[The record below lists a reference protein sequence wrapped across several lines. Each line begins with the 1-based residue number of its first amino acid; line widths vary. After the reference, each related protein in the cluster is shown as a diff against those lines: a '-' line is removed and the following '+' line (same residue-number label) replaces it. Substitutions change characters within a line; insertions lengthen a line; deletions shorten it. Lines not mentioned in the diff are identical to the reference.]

1 MGKKKLKKKRS
12 AKRSSKATVLEKRR
26 FQLSLDAWFKIIL
39 MAVTLLFFYNCS
51 FNNFSM
57 DDYHVNI
64 TNPQTAKG
72 FAGIPEIFTTLYANE
87 SGMSYG
93 YRPMV
98 RASFALEY
106 QFTRNSAYNPYI
118 SHLINVLLY
127 MLGIFILYKV
137 LRRLLRDYSP
147 WFPFLATLLFLAHP
161 LHTEVVASL
170 KNRDILLSFIFS
182 FLAIREFVRW
192 ADFKK
197 PKYLWLGMLYFAFA
211 LLSKETAI
219 AQLAVFP
226 LVLYF
231 FTDLPLKKLG
241 RFSLIAFA
249 IAILATLGPWLFLP
263 AFSRSMR
270 FLENPLIAEPNYF
283 LHLSTAFYILG
294 WYLKLLLIPYPM
306 SFYYGYDT
314 IPIVNWANPWVWAS
328 FIFYLGIVFV
338 ALKKLKK
345 KRLISFIILYFIIT
359 ISPFANIVKP
369 VPGIV
374 ADRFMF
380 FPSLAFAMALI
391 YLLFLLFG
399 IKIRQTEEKP
409 AVKKLILACLFVFI
423 ILLPYGKITHY
434 RNHVWRTH
442 YSLYREDINHLRNSV
457 KANDLFATECVT
469 RVNRELA
476 KPVDPYKF
484 VKSLLDTA
492 MEHYQLAVKLDPDHY
507 SSWNNMGAIYSKIHG
522 NQALIRY
529 RSYARRGNMEK
540 AKLER
545 KNARRYFGL
554 AIRDFKK
561 AIAIKPDFSSAYY
574 NLAYAWDLQNV
585 YDSAIRYYKRVL
597 QFDTTDVQV
606 RSRLAN
612 TYFRNNQPDSA
623 RYENLLITQIDPSS
637 NFPYINMGNYY
648 YMYGDTLNAIKQY
661 EKALEVGS
669 NRAAANMLSNYYRKK
684 GNNKLAD
691 YYQRKMYEAEKMER
705 SKTRKNAKPY

>member
-1 MGKKKLKKKRS
+1 MVKKKLKKKKNI
-12 AKRSSKATVLEKRR
+12 KRSSKATVLEKRR
-26 FQLSLDAWFKIIL
+26 SQLSLDAWFKIIL
-39 MAVTLLFFYNCS
+39 MAVTLLFFYNCT
-51 FNNFSM
+51 FNYFSL
-57 DDYHVNI
+57 DDNYIN
-64 TNPQTAKG
+64 TSNPQTVKG
-72 FAGIPEIFTTLYANE
+72 IAGIPEIFTTLYSHNKSA
-87 SGMSYG
+87 SYG

-98 RASFALEY
+98 RTSFALEY

-127 MLGIFILYKV
+127 MLGIFIMYNV

-170 KNRDILLSFIFS
+170 KNRDIILMFIFS

-192 ADFKK
+192 ADFNKQ
-197 PKYLWLGMLYFAFA
+197 KYLWLGMMYFVFA
-211 LLSKETAI
+211 ILSKETAI

-249 IAILATLGPWLFLP
+249 IAVLAALGPWLFLP
-263 AFSRSMR
+263 EFNRSIR
-270 FLENPLIAEPNYF
+270 LLENPLALEPNYF
-283 LHLSTAFYILG
+283 LHLSTGFYILG

-328 FIFYLGIVFV
+328 LIFYLGIVVV

-345 KRLISFIILYFIIT
+345 KRLLSFIILYFIIT

-380 FPSLAFAMALI
+380 FPSLAFAMVVI

-399 IKIRQTEEKP
+399 IKIRKTEEKP
-409 AVKKLILACLFVFI
+409 AVKKLILVSLFVFV

-476 KPVDPYKF
+476 KPVDPYAF

-492 MEHYQLAVKLDPDHY
+492 MAHYQLAVKLDPTHY

-529 RSYARRGNMEK
+529 RSYARRGKMEK

-574 NLAYAWDLQNV
+574 NMAYAWELQNV

-612 TYFRNNQPDSA
+612 AYFRNNQPDSA
-623 RYENLLITQIDPSS
+623 RYENILITQIDPSS
-637 NFPYINMGNYY
+637 DFPYINMGNYY
-648 YMYGDTLNAIKQY
+648 YMYGDTVNAIKQY

-669 NRAAANMLSNYYRKK
+669 NWAAAKMLSDYYSKK
-684 GNNKLAD
+684 GNEKLSA
-691 YYQRKMYEAEKMER
+691 YYQRKMYEAEKIKQ
-705 SKTRKNAKPY
+705 SKAKKDAKQY